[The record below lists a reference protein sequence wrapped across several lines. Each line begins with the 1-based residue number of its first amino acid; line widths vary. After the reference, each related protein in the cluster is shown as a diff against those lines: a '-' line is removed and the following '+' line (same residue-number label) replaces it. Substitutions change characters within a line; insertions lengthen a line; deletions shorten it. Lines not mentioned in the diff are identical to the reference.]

1 MVESAVEALAAVA
14 RGCADGFRHDEGRT
28 FNRTSSFASHEQ
40 CSLKSGMFQGLGR
53 RAAHQALFKSQH
65 GFRASVMRD
74 GSGEASFVL
83 PGCIARADVRVCG
96 CEGIVPLLR
105 GVLVCWA
112 TLLFVYRFTGHSPG
126 RSSKKTSAH
135 RFVEVMGSL
144 RASTV
149 T

>member
-83 PGCIARADVRVCG
+83 PGCIARADVRVLSLCCVVCSSAG
-96 CEGIVPLLR
+96 LPFCLSTGLLATRRDAHLKKHRLTVLLR
-105 GVLVCWA
+105 
-112 TLLFVYRFTGHSPG
+112 
-126 RSSKKTSAH
+126 
-135 RFVEVMGSL
+135 
-144 RASTV
+144 
-149 T
+149 